1 MKQERG
7 ESEAPAGPQIV
18 RGTAVDWS
26 RIIFGVR
33 SPLRGLEFLV
43 RLSQGCAALA
53 LGYYPWLPPGA
64 DCVGAWGE
72 LGGRERI
79 AWARTGFSSTLEGC
93 GSIDIQV
100 TVLARF

>member
-7 ESEAPAGPQIV
+7 ESEAHAGSQIV
-18 RGTAVDWS
+18 RSAAVDWS

-64 DCVGAWGE
+64 DGACVG
-72 LGGRERI
+72 
-79 AWARTGFSSTLEGC
+79 
-93 GSIDIQV
+93 
-100 TVLARF
+100 